1 MKSRILKKVLIYF
14 LLILLLFALIMGL
27 LFFRL
32 GQKSIND
39 ASLNMAKDRAKKIAD
54 SLTSFLYSDPFA
66 GLVPVQENETEPGN
80 NGSNSNQDN
89 KGSDSNQESK
99 GSDSSQGK
107 QGSESSQG
115 YQGTD
120 SSQGK
125 QGSDTTQGKG
135 KGNRPDSQEENTQ
148 PDSQGKNTQPD
159 SQKENT
165 PPDFQGKNN
174 WSNPKGENNRPN
186 QKAQGQSHRFIT
198 WMNTLLSTNINIVVD
213 KDNPAFPLNIETIL
227 KNELPEEEQD
237 LVKKAL
243 QGETVSLLTGNIGSE
258 GALILTATPL
268 YDAKGLITACL
279 LLRENADDSSVLRDE
294 AKRLFLIS
302 IGVAALFV
310 FVLAIFLTRQLL
322 KPLRRIQQ
330 VTQELSAGM
339 YGVRTEISQCDELGE
354 LAKDVDVLALRL
366 EEAKQESA
374 YLDRLRDDFISSMS
388 HELKTPV
395 TVIKSSTEALQ
406 QGLIA
411 EDTRQTYYDVLY
423 QEISLLERLI
433 QDLTDLNVLRNEK
446 YPLQQEELNVFD
458 VLRDAVRSQRLLAH
472 EKDITLDDKV
482 AEETLY
488 TCGDYARIRQMFV
501 IVINNAIKYSSPG
514 SQVRIDYSAH
524 EKALT
529 ITNWGEEIDPE
540 NRARIF
546 EPFYRDKNTKEKGVG
561 LGLSIAK
568 EIADRHNIMI
578 DVKSCSGETSLSFY
592 FKDTGKE

>member
-1 MKSRILKKVLIYF
+1 MKSRILKKVLINF

-39 ASLNMAKDRAKKIAD
+39 ASLNMAKDRAKNIAA
-54 SLTSFLYSDPFA
+54 SLTSFLYTDPFA
-66 GLVPVQENETEPGN
+66 GLA
-80 NGSNSNQDN
+80 
-89 KGSDSNQESK
+89 
-99 GSDSSQGK
+99 
-107 QGSESSQG
+107 
-115 YQGTD
+115 
-120 SSQGK
+120 
-125 QGSDTTQGKG
+125 
-135 KGNRPDSQEENTQ
+135 PDS
-148 PDSQGKNTQPD
+148 K
-159 SQKENT
+159 
-165 PPDFQGKNN
+165 GKNN
-174 WSNPKGENNRPN
+174 RPNSHGENNQTN

-198 WMNTLLSTNINIVVD
+198 WMNALLSTNINIVVD

-237 LVKKAL
+237 MVEKAL
-243 QGETVSLLTGNIGSE
+243 QGETVSLLTGNIGRE

-302 IGVAALFV
+302 IGIAALFV

-322 KPLRRIQQ
+322 KPLRRIQH
-330 VTQELSAGM
+330 VTQELSTGR
-339 YGVRTEISQCDELGE
+339 YDVRTEIYQRDELGD
-354 LAKDVDVLALRL
+354 LAKDVDILAVRL

-374 YLDRLRDDFISSMS
+374 NLDRLRDDFISSMS

-395 TVIKSSTEALQ
+395 TVIKASTEALQ

-411 EDTRQTYYDVLY
+411 EETRQSYYDVLY

-472 EKDITLDDKV
+472 EKDIALQDNIV
-482 AEETLY
+482 EETLY
-488 TCGDYARIRQMFV
+488 IQGDYARIRQMFV
-501 IVINNAIKYSSPG
+501 IVLNNAIKYSAPG
-514 SQVRIDYSAH
+514 NQVRIDFSLFD
-524 EKALT
+524 KALT
-529 ITNWGEEIDPE
+529 ITNWGKEVESKSL
-540 NRARIF
+540 ARIF

-568 EIADRHNIMI
+568 EIADRHSIVI
-578 DVKSCSGETSLSFY
+578 DVKSVAGKTSFSFC
-592 FKDTGKE
+592 FKGNGKD